1 MEKQGLINAKRKKRY
16 ICLDLEMCE
25 LTSKQRKSVKG
36 MRCEVIQIGA
46 VMLDENL
53 NCISQFSS
61 FVKPE
66 YGQIS
71 KTISLLTGITP
82 ESVEHA
88 DSFTTAFYK
97 LVCWAGN
104 DDITTFCWSDSDYS
118 QLWDEIYIK
127 AKNHDEYRNFLKT
140 FVDLQAIFGRL
151 LKSEYSISLDTALK
165 YCHLKFNGQRHSA
178 IFDAFNTAR
187 ILFKLNKI
195 GKIGNEWTYIAS
207 YTESEMSKRYSKLN
221 SLDKDYTSSFASFIS
236 PDVLEK
242 FGYSRKEVENL
253 GSEKKIETQF
263 TSKKTIIP
271 ILKLFDC
278 SRYGINVSDWLKF
291 SVRMRFVGDLK
302 ISNSVDFLAG

>member
-1 MEKQGLINAKRKKRY
+1 MKEQSLINAKRKKRY

-36 MRCEVIQIGA
+36 MRSEVIQIGA

-71 KTISLLTGITP
+71 ETISLLTGINP
-82 ESVEHA
+82 ETVEHA

-104 DDITTFCWSDSDYS
+104 DDITTFCWSTSDYS

-151 LKSEYSISLDTALK
+151 LKAEYSISLDTALK

-187 ILFKLNKI
+187 ILFKLYKI
-195 GKIGNEWTYIAS
+195 GKLGNEWSYIAS
-207 YTESEMSKRYSKLN
+207 YTESEISKNYFKIN

-242 FGYSRKEVENL
+242 FRYSKRNIENL
-253 GSEKKIETQF
+253 ESEKKNETLPPP
-263 TSKKTIIP
+263 KKPKIS
-271 ILKLFDC
+271 LFKLFDC

-291 SVRMRFVGDLK
+291 SLRMRFVSDLK
-302 ISNSVDFLAG
+302 ISKPVDFLVG

>member
-1 MEKQGLINAKRKKRY
+1 MKEQSLINTKRKKRY

-36 MRCEVIQIGA
+36 MSSEVIQIGA

-71 KTISLLTGITP
+71 ETISLLTGITP
-82 ESVEHA
+82 ETVEHA
-88 DSFTTAFYK
+88 DSFTTALYK
-97 LVCWAGN
+97 LICWAGN
-104 DDITTFCWSDSDYS
+104 DDITTFCWSTSDYS

-140 FVDLQAIFGRL
+140 FVDLQAIFGKI
-151 LKSEYSISLDTALK
+151 LKTEYSISLDAALK

-195 GKIGNEWTYIAS
+195 GTLGDYWTYIAS

-236 PDVLEK
+236 PDILEK
-242 FGYSRKEVENL
+242 FGYSRKEGENL
-253 GSEKKIETQF
+253 EAVKKIET
-263 TSKKTIIP
+263 TSPAKNPKISL
-271 ILKLFDC
+271 LKFLDC
-278 SRYGINVSDWLKF
+278 SRYGINASAWLKF
-291 SVRMRFVGDLK
+291 TVRMCFVSDLK
-302 ISNSVDFLAG
+302 LSKPVDFLAG